1 MSPLNWD
8 IHITGY
14 KEAGDLLLQN
24 CLEGGRQN
32 VLVYPIFFLYR
43 HYIELQLKEIIINGR
58 LYLEERKRFPRGHN
72 INRLWEECR
81 RVVQEIDTSVEPNPP
96 EQLTRESNT
105 VYDSLGNDI
114 NVLGQ
119 LDPSSA
125 TFRYPTD
132 VDGNPITI
140 DFAAIHLRQLPG
152 LIERIDYNLGGI
164 ATGVYQVCCDREE
177 WLSYSE

>member
-1 MSPLNWD
+1 MSPLNWG

-43 HYIELQLKEIIINGR
+43 HYIELQLKEIIVNGR
-58 LYLEERKRFPRGHN
+58 LYLAERKRFPRGHN
-72 INRLWEECR
+72 INTLWKECR
-81 RVVQEIDTSVEPNPP
+81 RVVQEIDASVEPNPP
-96 EQLTRESNT
+96 EDLTRESNT
-105 VYDSLGNDI
+105 VYDNLGNDI

-119 LDPSSA
+119 LDPNSQN
-125 TFRYPTD
+125 FRYPTD

-140 DFAAIHLRQLPG
+140 DFAGIYLRQLPE
-152 LIERIDYNLGGI
+152 LIERIDYYLSGI
-164 ATGVYQVCCDREE
+164 ATGVYEYQSQREE
-177 WLSYSE
+177 WLSYQE